1 MTLRRGFKS
10 EANDLAREVRAELE
24 LDFLSPLDPRK
35 LAAHLDIPIVA
46 LSEFEMDA
54 PAMAAYFAGT
64 NRSDFSALTVFRGS
78 RRLIVYNDSHTRAR
92 QASDLAHELSHGL
105 LLHEP
110 KPALNAAG
118 CRDWDGEVEEEAD
131 WLAGILLVPD
141 DAAVA
146 LARNHYSDADAAK
159 RYGVSEPLMRWRL
172 NVSGARLRAKRTA
185 AKYARLT
192 GRR

>member
-1 MTLRRGFKS
+1 MM
-10 EANDLAREVRAELE
+10 
-24 LDFLSPLDPRK
+24 P
-35 LAAHLDIPIVA
+35 
-46 LSEFEMDA
+46 
-54 PAMAAYFAGT
+54 
-64 NRSDFSALTVFRGS
+64 NRMVSAKPS
-78 RRLIVYNDSHTRAR
+78 RMSHTTTRTAVLRAPVSR
-92 QASDLAHELSHGL
+92 
-105 LLHEP
+105 P